1 MNDNIKISGT
11 VSNDKIDNTELVE
24 AINDMRKEFTPE
36 AQNKVIN
43 LALRGTF
50 LVPAVLENNQELV
63 ADENNHVQF
72 QDRQTA
78 KFLLINNKDSG
89 KSFFPVFTDAE
100 ELKKIETDAQYKPFA
115 MKFSDIANLTES
127 TPNVI
132 GFVLNPFNRVH
143 NLPFTKEMLQS
154 IKQTL
159 IKFRQEKEAADK
171 AMADAKDAQAPNITV
186 STNNEEI

>member
-1 MNDNIKISGT
+1 MNDNIKVSGT
-11 VSNDKIDNTELVE
+11 VSNDKIDNSELVE
-24 AINDMRKEFTPE
+24 AINDMRKEFTPD

-50 LVPAVLENNQELV
+50 LVPAVLESNQELV

-78 KFLLINNKDSG
+78 KFLLINNKDNG
-89 KSFFPVFTDAE
+89 NSFFPVFTDAE
-100 ELKKIETDAQYKPFA
+100 ELKKLETTAQYKPFA

-127 TPNVI
+127 TPNVV
-132 GFVLNPFNRVH
+132 GFVVNPYNRFH

-171 AMADAKDAQAPNITV
+171 AVNDADKPNITM
-186 STNNEEI
+186 SSNNEEQ